1 MMLAQDGAS
10 RGIKEGREGE
20 GETEGPRTCTS
31 QLLCPS
37 PQRTAEAVKGAGA
50 GPASQV
56 LLWEAAT
63 SPKCLVVQTC
73 SFFCW
78 ESESTDA
85 SPSWLSRS
93 SSGFLPW
100 PGGVQ
105 DGRRRGVIT
114 KGCPALPCIP
124 NLNPGAPVEQRGS
137 ARKAIPPRAW
147 HRMTCFDHEIYKPGS

>member
-10 RGIKEGREGE
+10 QGIKEGREGE

-50 GPASQV
+50 GPASQA

-85 SPSWLSRS
+85 SPSWLSPLLLR
-93 SSGFLPW
+93 L
-100 PGGVQ
+100 
-105 DGRRRGVIT
+105 
-114 KGCPALPCIP
+114 PALAWRCAGWQEERRHHKRLPCTP
-124 NLNPGAPVEQRGS
+124 LHPESEAGS
-137 ARKAIPPRAW
+137 
-147 HRMTCFDHEIYKPGS
+147 TC